1 MRRFIPVWLCV
12 AVLAFCVLPA
22 VAAPLL
28 LSPSDYDPKSL
39 LPAPPSEGSEAAKAE
54 LAELDHIQ
62 SRRSAADFARAD
74 QDFRTRDGSIFAS
87 AIGPGFVLAKLP
99 VTARLLENVQKEEDA
114 AASVAKDYFRRTRP
128 WIVDPGL
135 NSCSKDDAPQSAYP
149 SGHSTMA
156 YAMAVVLAS
165 LLPEK
170 APAIM
175 ARAADYAENRLVC
188 GMHRR
193 RDIQSGQVLGTVV
206 AKLLLHSP
214 RFRAEWDAARRELQG
229 AAIAR

>member
-12 AVLAFCVLPA
+12 AALAFCVLPA
-22 VAAPLL
+22 AAAPLL
-28 LSPSDYDPKSL
+28 LSPSDYEPKSL
-39 LPAPPSEGSEAAKAE
+39 LPTPPEEGSEAAKAE
-54 LAELDHIQ
+54 LAELDRIQ
-62 SRRSAADFARAD
+62 SQRSDADFARAD
-74 QDFRTRDGSIFAS
+74 QDFRTRDGSIFAG
-87 AIGPGFVLAKLP
+87 AIGPAFVLAKLP
-99 VTARLLENVQKEEDA
+99 ATARLLKNVQKEEDA

-135 NSCSKDDAPQSAYP
+135 NSCSKADAPQSAYP

-193 RDIQSGQVLGTVV
+193 RDIQSGEVLGTVV
-206 AKLLLHSP
+206 AKLLLHKP
-214 RFRAEWDAARRELQG
+214 RFRAELGAARRELRA

>member
-1 MRRFIPVWLCV
+1 MRRLIPVWFCVSVLALCV
-12 AVLAFCVLPA
+12 VPA
-22 VAAPLL
+22 TAAPFL

-39 LPAPPSEGSEAAKAE
+39 LPPPPQEGSQAAIAE
-54 LAELDHIQ
+54 LAELDRIQ
-62 SRRSAADFARAD
+62 SQRSPEEFARAD
-74 QDFRTRDGSIFAS
+74 HDFRTRDGSIFAA
-87 AIGPGFVLAKLP
+87 AIGPTFVLSKLP
-99 VTARLLENVQKEEDA
+99 ATARLLQNVQNEEDA
-114 AASVAKDYFRRTRP
+114 AASVAKDYFGRTRP
-128 WIVDPGL
+128 WIVDPSL
-135 NSCSKDDAPQSAYP
+135 NSCSKEDPPQSAYP

-206 AKLLLHSP
+206 AELLLRKP
-214 RFRAEWDAARRELQG
+214 RFRKKFEAARSELRA
-229 AAIAR
+229 AAIIP